1 MFDEIQFGRIDRLP
15 KYVFA
20 EVNELKMQERRA
32 GADVIDFS
40 MGNPDGDTPE
50 HIREKLVESAQKT
63 KTHGYSTSKGIP
75 KLLIAISDWYKRRYD
90 CDIDPETEAVATMGS
105 KEGYA
110 HLTYAITNPGDL
122 AVVPDPTYP
131 IHEYSFILAGGSVV
145 KFGIEFNEDYELDED
160 KFFKDLERMFI
171 ENSPKPKYVLV
182 NFPHNPST
190 ATVTQEFYVR
200 LVAMAKEKRFYVISD
215 IAYGDI
221 TFDGYVTP
229 SIMSVPGAKDV
240 AVESF
245 TLSKS
250 YNMAGWRVGF
260 FVGNPKLIGA
270 LQKIKSW
277 LDYGMFTPIQ
287 VAATIALNGDQ
298 QCVKDITD
306 KYDHRQEV
314 LIEAFDRAGWKIRKN
329 QASMFSWAKIPECA
343 AHLGSLEFSKK
354 LLVEAGVA
362 VAPGIGFGAYG
373 EGYVRIALIENDNRI
388 RQAAR
393 NIKEF
398 LKQFDCEISEEKK
411 EDNA

>member
-1 MFDEIQFGRIDRLP
+1 MFDEIQFGRIQRLP

-50 HIREKLVESAQKT
+50 HIREKLIESAQKT
-63 KTHGYSTSKGIP
+63 KTHGYSDSKGII
-75 KLLIAISDWYKRRYD
+75 KLRTAICDWYKRRYNA
-90 CDIDPETEAVATMGS
+90 DIDPITEAVATMGS

-110 HLTYAITNPGDL
+110 HLAYAITNLGDV

-131 IHEYSFILAGGSVV
+131 IHSYAFILAGGNVV
-145 KFGIEFNEDYELDED
+145 KFGLEFNEDYEINED
-160 KFFKDLERMFI
+160 QFFIDLERVFK
-171 ENSPKPKYVLV
+171 ESSPRPKYVLV

-190 ATVTQEFYVR
+190 ATVTEDFYVR
-200 LVAMAKEKRFYVISD
+200 LVAMAKKERFYIISD

-221 TFDGYVTP
+221 TFGGYKTP

-260 FVGNPKLIGA
+260 FVGNKKLIGA

-287 VAATIALNGDQ
+287 VAATVALNGDQ
-298 QCVKDITD
+298 TCVDEIIE
-306 KYDHRQEV
+306 KYDTRQDV
-314 LIEAFDRAGWKIRKN
+314 LLEAFERAGWSIRRN
-329 QASMFSWAKIPECA
+329 QASMFVWAKIPECA
-343 AHLGSLEFSKK
+343 AHLGSLEFSKR
-354 LLVEAGVA
+354 LLVEAQVA
-362 VAPGIGFGAYG
+362 VAPGIGFGEYG
-373 EGYVRIALIENDNRI
+373 EGYVRIALIENENRI
-388 RQAAR
+388 RQAAK
-393 NIKEF
+393 NIKGF
-398 LKQFDCEISEEKK
+398 LKQF
-411 EDNA
+411 EDNKETNA

>member
-1 MFDEIQFGRIDRLP
+1 MFDEIEFDRIKRLP

-20 EVNELKMQERRA
+20 EVNELKMAERRA

-50 HIREKLVESAQKT
+50 HIREKLIESAQKT

-75 KLLIAISDWYKRRYD
+75 KLLMAIAGWYKRRYD
-90 CDIDPETEAVATMGS
+90 VDLDPMTECVATMGS

-110 HLTYAITNPGDL
+110 HLAYAITNPGDTT
-122 AVVPDPTYP
+122 VVPDPTYP
-131 IHEYSFILAGGSVV
+131 IHSYAFILAGGNVV
-145 KFGIEFNEDYELDED
+145 KFGLEFDEDYKVDED
-160 KFFKDLERMFI
+160 LFFHNLERVFK
-171 ENSPKPKYVLV
+171 ETSPRPKYVLV

-190 ATVTQEFYVR
+190 ATVTPEFYVR
-200 LVAMAKEKRFYVISD
+200 LVAMAKQERFYVISD

-260 FVGNPKLIGA
+260 FVGNKKLIGA

-287 VAATIALNGDQ
+287 VAATVALNGDQ
-298 QCVKDITD
+298 QCVKDIVD
-306 KYDHRQEV
+306 KYDHRQDI
-314 LIEAFDRAGWKIRKN
+314 LIDAFERAGWHIRKN
-329 QASMFSWAKIPECA
+329 QSTMFVWAKIPKSVI
-343 AHLGSLEFSKK
+343 HLGSLEFSKR
-354 LLVEAGVA
+354 LLREAQVA
-362 VAPGIGFGAYG
+362 VAPGIGFGEYG

-398 LKQFDCEISEEKK
+398 LKQFEEKK
-411 EDNA
+411 